1 MVLGSSRLDD
11 EASTSGINVSL
22 IRTKSL
28 SSTSSRDEIGP
39 AGFMYV
45 PITLNCVSISP
56 YEVIDSIRG
65 TWGYNKRSG
74 ILYCLPHGLWSLPPS
89 NLTYRPAFYELQ
101 SQHKQVPRSP
111 LFFHS

>member
-1 MVLGSSRLDD
+1 MGSSRLDD

-65 TWGYNKRSG
+65 TWGYKRSG